1 MGKSLIITEKPSV
14 AQEFAKVLGV
24 SGGRRDGYLE
34 NQKYVITWCV
44 GHLVAMVYPESYDI
58 KYKKWKL
65 EDLPFLPKEYKY
77 DVIKDVSRQ
86 YDVVHGML
94 MREDIDRVYWAGD
107 AGKEGQTIEEN
118 IRNFGGVRDGMEELR
133 VWIDSQTEEEIQ
145 RGIREAKPMSAY
157 ENLGKSGI
165 MRTIEDYAMG
175 INFSRVMSVK
185 YGGLLNNAAGTRSYT
200 AIAVGRVMTCV
211 LGMVVIREREIRNFK
226 ETPFYRV
233 VGNFTDAHVQGEWK
247 AVEGSGYFASP
258 LLYKENG
265 FREKK
270 DALALIDRVQGHSAI
285 VESMEKNISRK
296 RAPLLFNLA
305 ELQAECA
312 KRFKISPDETLQV
325 AQDLYER
332 KLTTYPRTDARV
344 LSTPVA
350 KEIHK
355 NISRLRGYEPT
366 SDFVEQILDRKL
378 YGNIA
383 GTQYTD
389 DAKVTDHY
397 AIIPTGQLTELGKL
411 NALQKSVFDLI
422 VRRFLSVFYPAAEYQ
437 NVKMTAVVD
446 VGENKERFYASAR
459 VLKIPGYLEIA
470 GIPKKEEEDSDPKEL
485 LHLADQLKKGDEIS
499 VDGYEVKE
507 GKTSPPKRYTSG
519 SMVLAMEN
527 AGQLI
532 EDEELR
538 EQIKGSGI
546 GTSATRAEIIKKL
559 VRIHYLNL
567 NKRTQVLTP
576 ENLGE
581 MVFEVV
587 SMTVP
592 ALLNPKMTASWEKG
606 LDGITQG
613 TVDFW
618 DYRTKLEDFIRTETE
633 KMIGQ
638 DLREPLAE
646 RISNF
651 AGKHARG
658 AGARRKIGVRCP
670 ACGGELVTT
679 PFGYGCANYKND
691 KSGCNFNIGEIAGVQ
706 LSEEQVKELIE
717 QGHTQTIRG
726 FKSKAGKRFDAKLKV
741 DKDENG
747 KVNIAFD
754 FSDIEPEII
763 PEVKCPVCGGQMK
776 KTSFGYGCV
785 NFSPDDENSCR
796 FSIGKMAEKSFT
808 EAQVRQLLN
817 DGITETMRGFKS
829 KTGKKFDARVALAKD
844 ENGKVTGLKFDFDN
858 VEPKKVKD
866 VKCPKCG
873 GDIVVAPFGFMC
885 ANHKKD
891 DKESC
896 SFMIGSIASVRLKEA
911 QVKELL
917 TKKKTEVISG
927 FVAKTGMKFD
937 APLKL
942 TEEGEIAFDF
952 PEKPRP
958 EETTVPCP
966 KCGKMLMKT
975 QWRYE
980 CACGFKIWHTVAK
993 VELSEEVMK
1002 ELLTTGKTKQK
1013 IAGFTSKAGN
1023 TFDTCLKYE
1032 NDQISF
1038 DFDNPGEAPPE
1049 KTAAAEETTALEKTE
1064 ESGRK
1069 TISNHEN

>member
-355 NISRLRGYEPT
+355 NISPLRGYEPT

-411 NALQKSVFDLI
+411 NSLQKSVFDLI

-446 VGENKERFYASAR
+446 VGEKKERFYASAR
-459 VLKIPGYLEIA
+459 VLKTPGYLEIA
-470 GIPKKEEEDSDPKEL
+470 GVPKKEEEDTDPKEL
-485 LHLADQLKKGDEIS
+485 LHLADRLKKGDEIS

-691 KSGCNFNIGEIAGVQ
+691 KSGCNFNIGEIAGAQ

-754 FSDIEPEII
+754 FSDVEPEII
-763 PEVKCPVCGGQMK
+763 SEVKCPVCGGQMK

-896 SFMIGSIASVRLKEA
+896 SFVIGSIASVRLKEA

-1038 DFDNPGEAPPE
+1038 DFDNPGEAPPKE
-1049 KTAAAEETTALEKTE
+1049 AAAAEETTALKETE
-1064 ESGRK
+1064 ESERK